1 MTCQAKSSRLPVRA
15 LSATDNAIVFASD
28 LHLSAADP
36 DKVELFD
43 AFMARAS
50 SAARQVFL
58 LGDVFEIWLGDDDDS
73 APHPQI
79 LSALRRYTASG
90 GELYV
95 MRGNRDFLFSETFAT
110 ATGARLLDDWHTIE
124 LFGQRTLL
132 THGDLLCTRDVQYQ
146 QFRHYVRNPD
156 NQREFLAHPLAKRRE
171 IAAHTRSGTKASML
185 EKEDVIMDVEQSTV
199 ENVMREF
206 DAARL
211 IHGHT
216 HRPADHR
223 FNGDDGSARE
233 RLVLGDW
240 YDECSVLVA
249 RDERLQ
255 RMSAASFVNDSGAP
269 ERD

>member
-1 MTCQAKSSRLPVRA
+1 M
-15 LSATDNAIVFASD
+15 SATRDAIVFASD
-28 LHLSAADP
+28 LHLNAADP

-43 AFMARAS
+43 AFMTRAS
-50 SAARQVFL
+50 SAAREVFL

-73 APHPQI
+73 EPHPRI
-79 LSALRRYTASG
+79 LAALRRYTESG
-90 GELYV
+90 GGLYV
-95 MRGNRDFLFSETFAT
+95 MRGNRDFLFSETFAA
-110 ATGARLLDDWHTIE
+110 ATGASLLDDWHTIE
-124 LFGQRTLL
+124 LFGTRTLL

-146 QFRHYVRNPD
+146 QFRHYVRNRD

-199 ENVMREF
+199 ENFMHEF
-206 DAARL
+206 GATRL

-223 FNGDDGSARE
+223 FTGDDGAVRE

-240 YDECSVLVA
+240 YDGCSVLIA
-249 RDERLQ
+249 RDERLH
-255 RMSAASFVNDSGAP
+255 RMPAASFANDAAAMSQT
-269 ERD
+269 